1 MSYLS
6 KEEYSLKRYFQ
17 EALLDYLSSPN
28 IFSALNFNQISVKNL
43 YALNDLN
50 NPYYQNGLLIPS
62 ILTKILD
69 VINLQSLNKNFNLIL
84 FSCIDILF
92 FRDDE
97 INEKF
102 VFNGTNDNEYYNNE
116 QLMLYN
122 FKKDYIK
129 TFVKYLNLVKYE
141 EKNLFN
147 ELIII
152 IKKYKDIS
160 IIFNYYYYNLL
171 SILENNEIT
180 NFYEIFLLLHIL
192 YKKYL
197 YSKSELFNYF
207 NKVKYYNPK
216 IFSFFMD
223 ELNEI
228 FSYIFNNN
236 FINNSINND
245 NNLINSIR
253 NDLQIKINLIKYL
266 CLNNPDHIDNT
277 IDEYLKLLED
287 NNINNNN
294 NNMINPNNANRFRNE
309 EFINLVSNYFE
320 SGFILNDMET
330 IINRENPYYI
340 RNSYKYNNNNDHL
353 NNAIRKNDNKK
364 RHRKRYE
371 NFSLNYN
378 INDKMNLL
386 GIDNFEDEVR
396 EGYNLK
402 IFMNNFD
409 NLSLQDKKDCINSD
423 LDFINEKINKAV
435 KKNCDI
441 ETFNIL
447 NKYKNEIVA
456 KAEEYLNKTYKRNT
470 LNYKNLT
477 YNPMNNNYNNNLYN
491 NKTLKNRT
499 RTLKTSMSDFG
510 INNNNNMNNINNNEN
525 DNNIT
530 INEND
535 INKNVNDSNNNSII
549 NNNNNSININN
560 SGIKNY
566 SFNNSGINANFG
578 GGSIYLLN
586 SFNKLNK
593 SNNSIVTNK
602 SSTNKDNNFNSSE
615 KKKK

>member
-171 SILENNEIT
+171 CILENNEIT
-180 NFYEIFLLLHIL
+180 NFYEIFLLLYIL

-197 YSKSELFNYF
+197 YCKNELFNYF

-216 IFSFFMD
+216 IFPFFMD

-266 CLNNPDHIDNT
+266 CINNPDHIDNT
-277 IDEYLKLLED
+277 IDDYLKLLED
-287 NNINNNN
+287 NNNNNN

-320 SGFILNDMET
+320 SNFILNDMET

-353 NNAIRKNDNKK
+353 NNAIRQNDNKK

-447 NKYKNEIVA
+447 NKYKNEIIA

-477 YNPMNNNYNNNLYN
+477 YNPLNNNYNNNLNSYN
-491 NKTLKNRT
+491 NKTLKNRN

-510 INNNNNMNNINNNEN
+510 INNNNNNIVVDNNNENNFNDNNNNEN
-525 DNNIT
+525 D
-530 INEND
+530 
-535 INKNVNDSNNNSII
+535 NKNVNDSNNNSLNFI
-549 NNNNNSININN
+549 NNNIVNN
-560 SGIKNY
+560 SGIKTYN
-566 SFNNSGINANFG
+566 FNNSGNNSNI

-593 SNNSIVTNK
+593 SNNSIITNK
-602 SSTNKDNNFNSSE
+602 STTNKDNSNFNSSE

>member
-266 CLNNPDHIDNT
+266 CINNPDHIDNT
-277 IDEYLKLLED
+277 IDDYLKLLED
-287 NNINNNN
+287 NNNNN

-320 SGFILNDMET
+320 SNFILNDMET

-353 NNAIRKNDNKK
+353 NNAIRQNDNKK

-447 NKYKNEIVA
+447 NKYKNEIIA

-477 YNPMNNNYNNNLYN
+477 YNPLNNNYNNNLNSYN
-491 NKTLKNRT
+491 NKTLKNRN

-510 INNNNNMNNINNNEN
+510 INNNNVINNNENNFNDNNNNEN
-525 DNNIT
+525 DNN
-530 INEND
+530 
-535 INKNVNDSNNNSII
+535 NKNINDSNNNSLNFI
-549 NNNNNSININN
+549 NNNIVNN
-560 SGIKNY
+560 SGIKTYN
-566 SFNNSGINANFG
+566 FNNSGNNSNI

-593 SNNSIVTNK
+593 SNNSIITNK
-602 SSTNKDNNFNSSE
+602 STTNKDNSNFNSSE

>member
-1 MSYLS
+1 
-6 KEEYSLKRYFQ
+6 
-17 EALLDYLSSPN
+17 
-28 IFSALNFNQISVKNL
+28 
-43 YALNDLN
+43 
-50 NPYYQNGLLIPS
+50 
-62 ILTKILD
+62 
-69 VINLQSLNKNFNLIL
+69 
-84 FSCIDILF
+84 
-92 FRDDE
+92 
-97 INEKF
+97 
-102 VFNGTNDNEYYNNE
+102 
-116 QLMLYN
+116 MLYN

-171 SILENNEIT
+171 CILENNEIT
-180 NFYEIFLLLHIL
+180 NFYEIFLLLYIL

-197 YSKSELFNYF
+197 YCKNELFNYF

-216 IFSFFMD
+216 IFPFFMD

-266 CLNNPDHIDNT
+266 CINNPDHIDNT
-277 IDEYLKLLED
+277 IDDYLKLLED
-287 NNINNNN
+287 NNNNN

-320 SGFILNDMET
+320 SNFILNDMET

-353 NNAIRKNDNKK
+353 NNAIRQNDNKK

-447 NKYKNEIVA
+447 NKYKNEIIA

-477 YNPMNNNYNNNLYN
+477 YNPLNNNYNNSLNSYN
-491 NKTLKNRT
+491 NKTLKNRN

-510 INNNNNMNNINNNEN
+510 INNNNNNIVVDNNNENNFNDNNNNEN
-525 DNNIT
+525 DNKNI
-530 INEND
+530 
-535 INKNVNDSNNNSII
+535 NDSNNNSLNFI
-549 NNNNNSININN
+549 NNNIVNN
-560 SGIKNY
+560 SGIKTYN
-566 SFNNSGINANFG
+566 FNNSGNNSNI

-593 SNNSIVTNK
+593 SNNSIITNK
-602 SSTNKDNNFNSSE
+602 STTNKDNSNFNSSE